1 MAYATNE
8 DVAVRWGRDLTAEE
22 AAMVDVRL
30 EDVERMIRRRIPDLD
45 VRVDIGAIDVY
56 DVVQVESDAVLR
68 LARNP
73 EGYYSE
79 TDGNYTYQLQKG
91 LTSGVLE
98 ITEEEWAML
107 GCTRNRMFFIDPNPM
122 LDSTGV
128 SASAPITRG
137 AQRREVERF
146 VEGPRG
152 RQVVDWIRQIW

>member
-45 VRVDIGAIDVY
+45 ARVDIGVIDVY
-56 DVVQVESDAVLR
+56 DLVQVESDAVLR

-91 LTSGVLE
+91 LTSGTLE

-107 GCTRNRMFFIDPNPM
+107 GMTRNRMFFIDPNPM

-128 SASAPITRG
+128 SSSAPITRG

-152 RQVVDWIRQIW
+152 RQVIDWVRQIW